1 MSDLFSVEIV
11 GFAEGECEAIVAMQP
26 LDWDLALVDLFLK
39 QGSGLG
45 VARAFKSREPPRR
58 LFVVTNYATADMR
71 TRCAEVGVD
80 ALFDKSVE
88 LDALFEAEASW
99 RALSPDRTPRGGT
112 WPSASNALS
121 APSGSFSSSPRARSP
136 MTTLVWRS
144 GLASVSAWLPL
155 QFAFGLYARGG
166 IAGERQR
173 EVIA

>member
-1 MSDLFSVEIV
+1 MPVRIFLVEDNPVIRESLTETLSDLFSVEIV

-45 VARAFKSREPPRR
+45 VARAFKSRGPPRR

-88 LDALFEAEASW
+88 LDALFEAVGE
-99 RALSPDRTPRGGT
+99 
-112 WPSASNALS
+112 
-121 APSGSFSSSPRARSP
+121 
-136 MTTLVWRS
+136 
-144 GLASVSAWLPL
+144 LASSQP
-155 QFAFGLYARGG
+155 
-166 IAGERQR
+166 
-173 EVIA
+173 